1 MKTILSQIQRAFLV
15 SLETVMRFPKITV
28 LCFFLIIA
36 FFGFSL
42 KDSKLELDIYD
53 VHDKDFQSS
62 LDHSEIKED
71 YRDRSQMLVSFSFN
85 YAPTA
90 GRLCKILKWSK
101 GLTNYSEVKGVTSLW
116 SIRAP
121 KVEGSR
127 LWYPRLLEDPCELPS
142 DFVVDLKSNFENS
155 FFRHML
161 SKTGAKDLVFDVS
174 FSGKD
179 KDTSQVQHVID
190 ITDNF
195 IKDELSDVKVSYL
208 GLGGS
213 RYYFKKIMFKDSIYN
228 ILVVVLI
235 LLLLRI
241 LYGTWRS
248 GVFLALTL
256 VSSNIILYGS
266 MAVLGISVDILT
278 NNLFLMVAVAAT
290 ADFIFVTQAQ
300 FTETYENSLKN
311 YIFPCFMTTF
321 TTVIGFLSL
330 NTSDLDI
337 IKKFGTAA
345 AVGAIVEW
353 IMMFML
359 LPPFLKILKQDKVWV
374 NPARS
379 ISFAWIERLE
389 KIKLPKFVLR
399 TFIILMIG
407 SIPSFFFL
415 NTQDSPVENLPSNH
429 VMREGYE
436 NFERKFGWEGQVFLY
451 FPVVPQADELKS
463 VVKKIESIEL
473 VSRVEN
479 PQELIEN
486 WTDGLPELKKELIAR
501 ELSMTPLWERYYS
514 NMGTLRIPLYLK
526 EQDLHSLQKFR
537 DQIGSICNNKCRLA
551 GQRVVYLEYGEKIGK
566 TMIESFGASILLVS
580 FIIGLLLWSQGRIK
594 EFKPFVIS
602 AMIGPLTML
611 SLIALFQIPVTL
623 ITSIFLAVMVGLAG
637 DNAIQYILAET
648 NDLEEGIKSRSRAS
662 IVVTM
667 VMMLG
672 SIMFILQSLLPMK
685 ILGILFISGFF
696 INFAGDLWGLKSMVD
711 EDSD

>member
-1 MKTILSQIQRAFLV
+1 MKSILSNIQKAFLV
-15 SLETVMRFPKITV
+15 SLETVLQFPKTTV
-28 LCFFLIIA
+28 LSFFLIIA
-36 FFGFSL
+36 FFGYSL

-71 YRDRSQMLVSFSFN
+71 YRDRSQMLVSFSFKDS
-85 YAPTA
+85 PTA

-101 GLTNYSEVKGVTSLW
+101 SLNNYSEVKGVTSLW

-121 KVEGSR
+121 KVEGSK

-142 DFVVDLKSNFENS
+142 DEIVDLKLNFEKS

-190 ITDNF
+190 ITDKF
-195 IKDELSDVKVSYL
+195 IQDEIPEVKVSYL

-248 GVFLALTL
+248 GIYLAFTL
-256 VSSNIILYGS
+256 VASNIILYGS
-266 MAVLGISVDILT
+266 MALMGISVDILT

-300 FTETYENSLKN
+300 FSETYENSLRH

-345 AVGAIVEW
+345 AVGAMVEW

-359 LPPFLKILKQDKVWV
+359 LPPLLKLMKLDKVWV
-374 NPARS
+374 NPAKS
-379 ISFAWIERLE
+379 INFAWAEKLE
-389 KIKLPKFVLR
+389 KVKLPKFILR
-399 TFIILMIG
+399 TFIILMVG
-407 SIPSFFFL
+407 SVPSFFFL

-429 VMREGYE
+429 VMRKSYE

-451 FPVVPQADELKS
+451 FPEVPSVSELKRI
-463 VVKKIESIEL
+463 VTKIESVEL

-479 PQELIEN
+479 PQELIER
-486 WTDGLPELKKELIAR
+486 WTEGLPDLKKDLISR

-514 NMGTLRIPLYLK
+514 NLGTLRVPLYLK

-537 DQIGSICNNKCRLA
+537 DQITTICDGKCRIA

-566 TMIESFGASILLVS
+566 TMIESFAASIFLVT
-580 FIIGLLLWSQGRIK
+580 FILGFLLWSRGRIN
-594 EFKPFVIS
+594 EFWPIVIS
-602 AMIGPLTML
+602 AMIGPLVML

-672 SIMFILQSLLPMK
+672 SMMFILQSLLPMK
-685 ILGILFISGFF
+685 ILGILFVSGFF
-696 INFAGDLWGLKSMVD
+696 INFAGDLWGLKAMVD